1 MATPTYALYASAS
14 FHGEVVEESFASSG
28 ETLQIGNST
37 ALAVPVPQGCPYIA
51 KVTWTSP
58 SSCEV
63 RDGTGQLH
71 QLQPGRD
78 LELELGPVLL
88 RLYLVQQFRIRRAQ
102 PWSARGSLAWLA
114 VVLMTTLMSS
124 QGGWVWQ
131 QRCLIAGTL
140 APQSAWV
147 QDKLWYC
154 FVEPD
159 SGVAGGPFSAEYLA
173 RLLREDLEGEDQ
185 GAVER
190 FEDIERPDASRVLA
204 EDDIYMPAGNEGP
217 ITKMG
222 GAEETAPEPV
232 RSAEEEDIPVP
243 KKAEA
248 EQVPLFAD
256 DGTPVAAPLPE
267 EENEPDDGVADGL
280 DAVDSE
286 DDSLA
291 PDPPAEEE
299 EGWGIPDW
307 YDERDEALEELEIE
321 LMLRMA
327 RQRLRIDPNDPQ
339 ALSLLSYYQYLA
351 EDYDA
356 ALETYDKFIEL
367 YPENPAGYN
376 NKALVYKRRGMYDK
390 EEGLYRVALSYQPM
404 DVTAMNNL
412 AVNLSHQGR
421 FEEALAVMD
430 QLESLDPDDAYADLH
445 RSKIHAE
452 MGNVEQA
459 LIYLRKAL
467 EGMARLDTLHHI
479 EFRQDIRVDP
489 SFASLRETERF
500 RALLHEFYGKDSP
513 LQD

>member
-14 FHGEVVEESFASSG
+14 FHGEVVEESFVSSG
-28 ETLQIGNST
+28 EVLQIGNSS
-37 ALAVPVPQGCPYIA
+37 ALAVPVPQGCPYVA
-51 KVTWTSP
+51 RVTWTSP
-58 SSCEV
+58 TSCEV

-71 QLQPGRD
+71 ELRPGQD
-78 LELELGPVLL
+78 LELELGPVQL
-88 RLYLVQQFRIRRAQ
+88 RLYLVQQFRIRRAE
-102 PWSARGSLAWLA
+102 PWSARGSLAWLSL
-114 VVLMTTLMSS
+114 VLMATLLSS
-124 QGGWVWQ
+124 QSTWAWE

-140 APQSAWV
+140 APESTWV
-147 QDKLWYC
+147 REHLWYC
-154 FVEPD
+154 FVDPN
-159 SGVAGGPFSAEYLA
+159 GGAAGGPFSAEYLA
-173 RLLREDLEGEDQ
+173 RLLREDLDGEDQ

-190 FEDIERPDASRVLA
+190 FEDIDRPDAQRVLA
-204 EDDIYMPAGNEGP
+204 PDDIYMPAGNEGP

-222 GAEETAPEPV
+222 GAEEIAPEPV

-243 KKAEA
+243 AKAEA
-248 EQVPLFAD
+248 EKVPLFAE
-256 DGTPVAAPLPE
+256 DGTPVPAPIPKE
-267 EENEPDDGVADGL
+267 RTEPDDGVADGL
-280 DAVDSE
+280 DAVESE
-286 DDSLA
+286 DDTVA

-307 YDERDEALEELEIE
+307 YDEKDRALEELEIE

-327 RQRLRIDPNDPQ
+327 QHRLRIDPNDPQ

-356 ALETYDKFIEL
+356 ALETYDRFIEL
-367 YPENPAGYN
+367 FPENPAGYN
-376 NKALVYKRRGMYDK
+376 NKALVYKRQGMYDK

-421 FEEALAVMD
+421 FEEALAVMQ
-430 QLESLDPDDAYADLH
+430 QLEAIDPEDPYADLH
-445 RSKIHAE
+445 RAKIHAE
-452 MGNVEQA
+452 MGDQEQA
-459 LIYLRKAL
+459 LIYLRRAL

-489 SFASLRETERF
+489 SFESLRNTERF
-500 RALLHEFYGKDSP
+500 RAMLNEFYGSDSP